1 MPLKRAAPPG
11 SRSGARAA
19 TGARLHWCSG
29 RPVAAAPGPWPDET
43 GSGSWLC
50 RRGCTRAVALPGVR
64 AAATTP
70 RDAARLG
77 RGRPRPRTRQ
87 RAQVAP
93 PACRPARSAFFG
105 RGIGIADA
113 HRAVRAL
120 PHRYAGLA
128 PGAALLPAQAGL
140 VQGAPDRKG
149 ADLGQSIRSLTQGSL
164 QQAQRPSGRAVRLAL
179 WGAGPF
185 GQNALLRVS
194 PIADPRATPMPRP
207 HSGESLTVEATDP
220 GGDGLG
226 VPSSDLVGCRHVTGT
241 LSYGQER
248 SGALDLRGRSAE

>member
-1 MPLKRAAPPG
+1 MPLKRAARPG

-19 TGARLHWCSG
+19 TGARLHWCRE

-50 RRGCTRAVALPGVR
+50 RRGCIRAAGSPVALV
-64 AAATTP
+64 AAMTC
-70 RDAARLG
+70 RDAAPPETA
-77 RGRPRPRTRQ
+77 RPHPRTRP

-105 RGIGIADA
+105 RRIGIADA
-113 HRAVRAL
+113 HHAVRAL
-120 PHRYAGLA
+120 AHRYAGLA

-149 ADLGQSIRSLTQGSL
+149 ADLGQPVWSLAQGSL

-179 WGAGPF
+179 WGARPF

-194 PIADPRATPMPRP
+194 PIADPRAAPVAGP
-207 HSGESLTVEATDP
+207 HGGEPLAV
-220 GGDGLG
+220 
-226 VPSSDLVGCRHVTGT
+226 
-241 LSYGQER
+241 
-248 SGALDLRGRSAE
+248 